1 MPESMSISPEPK
13 YQEPRVTRLE
23 MVLKETSTYFNTEL
37 KKAIADGRLKI
48 NEDDI
53 LEAGPNYSHTTNGKE
68 LEYQQRRIFVGHLPV
83 DFLSKD
89 EIYYM
94 FEKYGT
100 IIAIRNVLKKFSLD
114 CFWVEFEPFCIILYA
129 FWKHNQSSPWF
140 LFCPIFRAWN
150 GAIGC

>member
-1 MPESMSISPEPK
+1 MSIRSFGVTFCWNFRVNPIAAKKKQRKGNKFEPKNEMPERMEISPEPK

-23 MVLKETSTYFNTEL
+23 MVLKQTSTYFNTEL

-53 LEAGPNYSHTTNGKE
+53 LESGPNYSHTTNGKE

-83 DFLSKD
+83 DYLSKD

-100 IIAIRNVLKKFSLD
+100 IIAIRNVL
-114 CFWVEFEPFCIILYA
+114 
-129 FWKHNQSSPWF
+129 Q
-140 LFCPIFRAWN
+140 
-150 GAIGC
+150 

>member
-1 MPESMSISPEPK
+1 MAISPEPKYQEPK

-23 MVLKETSTYFNTEL
+23 MVLKQTSTYFNTEL

-53 LEAGPNYSHTTNGKE
+53 LESGPNYSHTTNGKE

-83 DFLSKD
+83 DYLSKD

-100 IIAIRNVLKKFSLD
+100 IIAIRNVL
-114 CFWVEFEPFCIILYA
+114 
-129 FWKHNQSSPWF
+129 Q
-140 LFCPIFRAWN
+140 
-150 GAIGC
+150 